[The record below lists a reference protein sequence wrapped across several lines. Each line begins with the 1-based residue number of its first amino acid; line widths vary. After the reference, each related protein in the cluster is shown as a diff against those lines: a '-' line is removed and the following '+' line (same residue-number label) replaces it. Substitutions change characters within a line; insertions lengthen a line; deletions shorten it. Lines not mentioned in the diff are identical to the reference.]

1 MSIGKAWH
9 KMPMLM
15 AAILVSGLCHI
26 VDLISADTHRQ
37 LLILQSPPFAI
48 GAPTNAMNNLAT
60 KDGKLDLSNAQISAI
75 IGILVAVGIMYWI
88 VTALITAKLDLG
100 MKATGTDSRISY
112 SHAIDTLEV
121 VKFSLLLIRIP
132 MTTVRFLGVS
142 LCC

>member
-26 VDLISADTHRQ
+26 MDLISADTHRQ

-60 KDGKLDLSNAQISAI
+60 KDGKLDLSSAQISAI

-112 SHAIDTLEV
+112 SHAIDTVEV

-132 MTTVRFLGVS
+132 MTTVRFLDVS